1 MDFEYPGLSVQG
13 TNLEATNGHIRLI
26 YRPNRTKYSP
36 APVEEVQYIYIY
48 SAKKETGAS
57 QLGRSPRIDGTEDV
71 KFPKKGPFSFDQ

>member
-36 APVEEVQYIYIY
+36 APVEEVQYI
-48 SAKKETGAS
+48 
-57 QLGRSPRIDGTEDV
+57 Q
-71 KFPKKGPFSFDQ
+71 

>member
-36 APVEEVQYIYIY
+36 APVEEVQYIYNILYTIVSSFTITY
-48 SAKKETGAS
+48 SLYQTILYTYFIRYILA
-57 QLGRSPRIDGTEDV
+57 
-71 KFPKKGPFSFDQ
+71 